1 MSDEPARED
10 ADFDHDFWRAHAR
23 RGLQEAFSALE
34 VGRIAFGNWERLFLS
49 AAIDHFRDRNFKL
62 AATSAHA
69 SLASTKDSH
78 SPGALPKR
86 KALRIFAPNTKDSHE
101 GNEERAD
108 RTSPFSHWPPHRWL
122 VLL

>member
-34 VGRIAFGNWERLFLS
+34 VRRIAFGNWERLFLS

-62 AATSAHA
+62 AATSAQRVFSEHRRQPFA
-69 SLASTKDSH
+69 GHFTQEKSLVDLRAEYE
-78 SPGALPKR
+78 GLARRKR
-86 KALRIFAPNTKDSHE
+86 GK
-101 GNEERAD
+101 G
-108 RTSPFSHWPPHRWL
+108 
-122 VLL
+122 